1 MESDRL
7 GMIGA
12 ALDFIERHL
21 EDDIALEDV
30 ARAVHYSKYYLHR
43 RFPACWA
50 PLCTSISAGDG

>member
-12 ALDFIERHL
+12 ALDFIEMHL

-30 ARAVHYSKYYLHR
+30 ARAAHYSKYY
-43 RFPACWA
+43 PACWA